1 MVDYNVWLQ
10 WHFHPDIVIG
20 VFLLQGG
27 YLLGVTKLRSKYNLA
42 PAVDKRKTVFFS
54 VGVASL
60 YLALSSPIH
69 HLADNYL
76 FSAHMIQ
83 HLILLLVVPPLLLT
97 GTPGWLCRP
106 IIRYR
111 LTAYIAN
118 WLTRPVQAFA
128 ISGLVLGLWHLP
140 QFYNATL
147 TNHSLHVIEHVMFSL
162 SAIIMWWPVLS
173 PINEVP
179 RASYPMQMVY
189 LFLLTLPAGFIG
201 AAITFSPRILYDFYA
216 TVPRLW
222 SIDAVTDQQIGG
234 LIMKIPGAL
243 AFFITMIFV
252 FALWYQRDQRGE
264 FSPINEIEPPDGDE

>member
-1 MVDYNVWLQ
+1 MDYNVWLQ
-10 WHFHPDIVIG
+10 WHFHPDIVVG
-20 VFLLQGG
+20 VVLLQGF
-27 YLLGVTKLRSKYNLA
+27 YILSITVLSSRYNLA
-42 PAVDKRKTVFFS
+42 PTVDKRKTFLFTM
-54 VGVASL
+54 GVL
-60 YLALSSPIH
+60 FMYIALSSPIH

-76 FSAHMIQ
+76 FSAHMVQ
-83 HLILLLVVPPLLLT
+83 HLILLLLVPPLLLT
-97 GTPGWLCRP
+97 GTPEWMWRP
-106 IIRYR
+106 IVRYR
-111 LTAYIAN
+111 LTRHIAN

-128 ISGLVLGLWHLP
+128 ISGLILALWHLP
-140 QFYNATL
+140 PFYNATL
-147 TNHSLHVIEHVMFSL
+147 TSHTLHVIEHIMFIL

-173 PINEVP
+173 PVIAIP

-222 SIDAVTDQQIGG
+222 ALDVVTDQQIGG

-252 FALWYQRDQRGE
+252 FSLWYQRDNRSGY
-264 FSPINEIEPPDGDE
+264 SSIIEIEPPEEDK